1 MSKLPGRELE
11 ELPELTPEQMK
22 AVARDIISIVN
33 DLWSIQQPSSL
44 RGQTM
49 VSASGHGLPHPGFF
63 LERLGEPQGSISECY
78 KQVSMYWDSH
88 SDAMKKPILE
98 DSIVWTHM
106 VMAMQNIMVQ
116 NGRVTGIIDWEDA
129 GWYPRHWLLHVLRT
143 PRSSCSG
150 IWVRYWIFEHK
161 FDELAE
167 HPYQIS
173 LSLLTC
179 RLVL

>member
-1 MSKLPGRELE
+1 MSKLPGHELE
-11 ELPELTPEQMK
+11 GLPELTPEQMK
-22 AVARDIISIVN
+22 ALARDIISIVN

-106 VMAMQNIMVQ
+106 DMAMWNIMVQ

-129 GWYPRHWLLHVLRT
+129 GWYPLLHVLRT

-167 HPYQIS
+167 HAYQIS